1 MHTDV
6 STFSARLRQATRLDH
21 GEAESSE
28 FISSLMQGE
37 RSGAD
42 YVLLLAQYR
51 PLYAA
56 LESAADRLRSDPEL
70 AQILDPALDR
80 LAALDADLPGL
91 AAWAGLDAIPA
102 VTPEALAYAD
112 RITQAGL
119 DQDASR
125 LVAHHYL
132 RYLGD
137 LSGGQVIGI
146 LVARHYGV
154 PAHLLNMWD
163 FPHIPKPK
171 VYKDR
176 YRDLMDIYANQER
189 GDAIVMEAVLGF
201 QLNRELFKALS
212 SLSPRTVIA

>member
-1 MHTDV
+1 MKTDV

-37 RSGAD
+37 RTGAD

-56 LESAADRLRSDPEL
+56 LERATARLRADADL
-70 AQILDPALDR
+70 AEIFDPALDR
-80 LAALDADLPGL
+80 LAALDSDLAGL
-91 AAWAGLDAIPA
+91 AEWAGLDSVPA
-102 VTPEALAYAD
+102 VLPEALNYAD
-112 RITQAGL
+112 RITEAGL
-119 DQDASR
+119 EADPSR

-137 LSGGQVIGI
+137 LSGGQAIGT

-154 PAHLLNMWD
+154 PAYLLKMWD

-176 YRDLMDIYANQER
+176 YRELMDVYADEQR

-201 QLNRELFKALS
+201 QLNRQLFKALS
-212 SLSPRTVIA
+212 AVSPRVVIA